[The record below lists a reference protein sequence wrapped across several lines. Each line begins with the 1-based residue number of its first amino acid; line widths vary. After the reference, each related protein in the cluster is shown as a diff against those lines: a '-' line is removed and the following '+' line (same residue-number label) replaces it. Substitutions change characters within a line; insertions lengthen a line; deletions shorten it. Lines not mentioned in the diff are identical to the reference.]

1 LLSRERQPVVVQHTG
16 PSSFLPDGEGMFRF
30 KTPADAARA
39 FDSINADYEHQCR
52 LARRLAEEYFD
63 AETIVSTILERA
75 L

>member
-1 LLSRERQPVVVQHTG
+1 
-16 PSSFLPDGEGMFRF
+16 MFRF
-30 KTPADAARA
+30 ETPADAARA